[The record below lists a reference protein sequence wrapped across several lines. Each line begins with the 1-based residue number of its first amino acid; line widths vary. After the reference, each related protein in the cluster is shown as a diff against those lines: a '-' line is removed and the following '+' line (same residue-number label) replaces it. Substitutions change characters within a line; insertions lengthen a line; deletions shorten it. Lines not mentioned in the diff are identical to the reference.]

1 MDKNILSIL
10 EDDKELLDKLFKK
23 LDKKIKSADKSQV
36 DSLKD
41 ELTNI
46 NLKIDIMEQN
56 ARELKSEENIN
67 KYDEIISKIKSKVK
81 EYDKKIDKIK
91 NSKQSSSGIPVDEH
105 LNPDAKVDLNKLNVQ
120 QVMNRGDAIVKA
132 DDKAID
138 NMAKMVNNNEQQM
151 KNVNIELNAQQEKL
165 DIVDNDLKEMNFS
178 LDRAK
183 KQITNMFKLYAK
195 DKCIVGMIFV
205 IVIIIVIIII
215 VSACGGDNK
224 KNFNVP
230 HDIFEKSNN
239 TASNSAGLLKNQKH
253 FFGAC
258 LFLMDFL

>member
-23 LDKKIKSADKSQV
+23 LDKKIKSAGKSQIN
-36 DSLKD
+36 SLKE

-120 QVMNRGDAIVKA
+120 QVMNRGNAIIEA
-132 DDKAID
+132 DDKAIN
-138 NMAKMVNNNEQQM
+138 NMAKMVNNDNDQM
-151 KNVNIELNAQQEKL
+151 KNVNGELYAQQEKL
-165 DIVDNDLKEMNFS
+165 DIVDNDIKEINFS

-195 DKCIVGMIFV
+195 DKCIVGMIFI
-205 IVIIIVIIII
+205 IVIIIVVIII

-230 HDIFEKSNN
+230 HDIFGTSNN
-239 TASNSAGLLKNQKH
+239 TAANSAELLKNKKK
-253 FFGAC
+253 FLGAC
-258 LFLMDFL
+258 LILMDFL